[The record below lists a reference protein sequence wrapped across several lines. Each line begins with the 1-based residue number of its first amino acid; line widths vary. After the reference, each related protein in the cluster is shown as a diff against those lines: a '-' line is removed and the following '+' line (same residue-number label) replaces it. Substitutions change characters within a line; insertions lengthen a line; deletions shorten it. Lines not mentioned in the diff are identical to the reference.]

1 MTLEL
6 FIEKYDLP
14 GKIVLLLGKRNVL
27 AEDEEKVIELGSKLT
42 QATKHILFRSGN
54 AAGTDE
60 LFVKGVSK
68 IASERIQLIT
78 PYSEHRKKASSTFYS
93 IPLDALDV
101 VNEPELLYHSK
112 QDKKNK
118 NLIERYEQGFKDAN
132 AMKGAY
138 LLRDTLMV
146 VGAKGVHV
154 KRADFAI
161 FYDDLSSPKKGGTGH
176 TMNVCDSL
184 GIPYITQKT
193 WMDWL
198 IK

>member
-54 AAGTDE
+54 AAGSDE

-68 IASERIQLIT
+68 MASERIQLIT
-78 PYSEHRKKASSTFYS
+78 PYSGHRKKASSTFYS

-146 VGAKGVHV
+146 VGAQGVNV

-161 FYDDLSSPKKGGTGH
+161 FYDDLSLPKKGGTGH